1 MGIEFVGNRITIR
14 SDCNSCSGTFSASS
28 GDFRL
33 SQVIC
38 TLRACTNESL
48 EGPYLQLLTTAD
60 TISVVPSQVLTL
72 QGPNGSLAF
81 SR

>member
-28 GDFRL
+28 GAFRL

-38 TLRACTNESL
+38 TLRACTSESL

-60 TISVVPSQVLTL
+60 TISVVPGQVLTL
-72 QGPNGSLAF
+72 NGSNGSLAF